1 MKLTATHKLIISIL
15 VVVVLAIAAILL
27 LIVPQISRLSSLSA
41 EIDQANADYEA
52 ASLVLERRQEAKARA
67 ASTETEL
74 LRLSNELPE
83 APELPALI
91 IDLQNTANV
100 SGLDFAR
107 VTPGVPVANEEE
119 AWLTIPV
126 DMTLRGT
133 WADYIDYLQR
143 LRKVIRQVRIVQFE
157 IVPFAAEVV
166 EGEEVYDSVSMIEA
180 QMQIEVYTMSPD
192 ANATEGSVAPPPA
205 DPAAE

>member
-27 LIVPQISRLSSLSA
+27 LIVPQVSRLSSLGA
-41 EIDQANADYEA
+41 EIDQATADYEA

-107 VTPGVPVANEEE
+107 IQPGAPAASEEE
-119 AWLTIPV
+119 VWMTVPV
-126 DMTLRGT
+126 DMTLQGT
-133 WADYIDYLQR
+133 WSDYIDYLQR
-143 LRKVIRQVRIVQFE
+143 LRKVVRQVRIVDFQ
-157 IVPFAAEVV
+157 IVRATVDATEDQA
-166 EGEEVYDSVSMIEA
+166 YDPVNTVQA
-180 QMQIEVYTMSPD
+180 QMQIEVYTMPPD
-192 ANATEGSVAPPPA
+192 GTAASDAAAPPA
-205 DPAAE
+205 Q